1 MPRMQIKFQS
11 FNDVLK
17 QTQGRVSPE
26 GSQLN
31 TNVESIS
38 SSTRHYYTAVEMILD
53 AKAPKRLKWLLQQVL
68 ETYSHS
74 TDLDV
79 TLSEKTLLTRLII
92 LSSEATNWTE
102 DKKCKAKQQEHEK
115 VLMTSLNRSRK
126 QEEGKHRH
134 GRPRVAS
141 LLDILDSIKDLSHL
155 LIKSARPDTAV
166 PDSMPFFLT
175 AVCE

>member
-92 LSSEATNWTE
+92 LSSEATNWYTR
-102 DKKCKAKQQEHEK
+102 QQI
-115 VLMTSLNRSRK
+115 SR
-126 QEEGKHRH
+126 
-134 GRPRVAS
+134 
-141 LLDILDSIKDLSHL
+141 
-155 LIKSARPDTAV
+155 
-166 PDSMPFFLT
+166 F
-175 AVCE
+175 C